1 MFNSPAGGAGG
12 LFQSPVSGFVS
23 PAAQIGE
30 SELVIEQVS
39 QLTSQLA
46 QKQNIIGPGEL
57 SQDRVANLT
66 SDLAL
71 KADATLTTAA
81 LAGKADISDLSAKVD
96 LTAMNTA
103 LAGKAGVSDLNA
115 KADSTATTAALAG
128 KANVSDMNAKADLT
142 AMNTALAGKADAS
155 DLNAKADAASTTTAL
170 AGKADAAATTA
181 ALAGKADV
189 SDLNAKADAA
199 TTTAALAG
207 KADATATTAALAGKA
222 DVTDLNAKADLAA
235 MTTALATKANVSDLN
250 AKADLASMTT
260 ALAAKADVSDLN
272 AKADAATTT
281 TALAGKA
288 DSSAL
293 SGYATTTT
301 VAALQSDLNNKATTT
316 QLAALSSGLAG
327 KEDTIQDQGL
337 AQSKVQGLS
346 TALAFKASTTELAI
360 GLASKQDTIAD
371 QSLAQSKVQNLSTD
385 LAAKADTSTL
395 SNYVTSFALGTHLS
409 LKANATDVYTQTQ
422 VNNLVNAK
430 QNIIQD
436 GDLTIAK
443 TNGLQAAIDAAAS
456 SGGGTTIDSSTHIQ
470 VASLTTASV
479 KAPSAGLLTLTNNA
493 GTGIVVASSGATG
506 ILKTNPQEALD
517 VYGNCAISGTIS
529 VDRIYANIYFAYSGG
544 DHAFCDFAGQSRL
557 LLGSASNTFLYG
569 CVMPSLIVGSTNIL
583 TAITNLQNAGG
594 TDLSNYYTK
603 TESDTLINAKQNTLS
618 TSTDIDINAI
628 QAKDLQLTAA
638 VGDASMTIQ
647 SAGEGQDCSIFF
659 SNPYNAASA
668 PKLAAIIV
676 EGRSNFSRSNFH
688 ICLSNYGG
696 NNDAQPVAIS
706 DACLTITPHNKN
718 VHIPGSLSVAGS
730 FSNSDA
736 SIKENVRPLA
746 STDALAMLKAVQ
758 AKLYDRTDGPQGTR
772 VGYVAQDVQ
781 AALPSDWQ
789 NVVRST
795 ATEEVTDSS
804 GQVVAPADPGLLQI
818 DYSRMGPILWECCR
832 TMLARIEALEAASI
846 SL

>member
-189 SDLNAKADAA
+189 SDLNVKADAA

-235 MTTALATKANVSDLN
+235 MNTALATKAN
-250 AKADLASMTT
+250 
-260 ALAAKADVSDLN
+260 VSDLN

-288 DSSAL
+288 DSSTL

-385 LAAKADTSTL
+385 LATKADTSTL
-395 SNYVTSFALGTHLS
+395 SNYVTSSALGTHLS

-430 QNIIQD
+430 QNVIQD

-456 SGGGTTIDSSTHIQ
+456 SGGGTTIDSTTHIQ

-479 KAPSAGLLTLTNNA
+479 KAPSAGSLTLTNNA
-493 GTGIVVASSGATG
+493 GTGIVVASSGAVG

-647 SAGEGQDCSIFF
+647 SAGEGQDCSICF
-659 SNPYNAASA
+659 SNPYNATSA

-736 SIKENVRPLA
+736 SIKENVRSLA
-746 STDALAMLKAVQ
+746 STDALAMLKVVEP
-758 AKLYDRTDGPQGTR
+758 KVYSRTDGPLGTR
-772 VGYVAQDVQ
+772 VGYLAQQVLEN
-781 AALPSDWQ
+781 LPPDWQ

-795 ATEEVTDSS
+795 ASEAETDSE
-804 GQVVAPADPGLLQI
+804 GRVVRPADPGLLQI
-818 DYSRMGPILWECCR
+818 DYSRLGSPILWECCR